1 MRKSQLIPKVCAA
14 VVFLI
19 IAIII
24 SAPVASVF
32 LNKVFGGGVVEFGK
46 AGSLEYLQNR
56 PVEGALVYI
65 IGCANGDSSGD
76 GFTLKNG
83 TFYYLVSVTG
93 SYPKNDKSENVILLK
108 TLSNSDSYEEL
119 NKVYRLSGS
128 DEQPIRISGVVKKA
142 SANETEIAEQLCQKN
157 GMEQVTYINYC
168 IDCTNPVSS
177 YTARFLISLIF
188 YAGCIISVMLSFQA
202 VKKNRDFDDME
213 HRREI
218 MKAARD
224 LKSGEGDSNSTDA
237 LFGDADRSYVTA
249 NTHYQGE
256 GQSPVEVARDL
267 EKQQMQNN
275 QYQGN
280 AQQYQ
285 QTQQTFSNDDGF
297 FGQQNNNSDNKYDG
311 FFGS

>member
-14 VVFLI
+14 AAFLI

-24 SAPVASVF
+24 SAPVMSVF

-46 AGSLEYLQNR
+46 AGSLEYLENR

-65 IGCANGDSSGD
+65 IGCANDDSSGD

-93 SYPKNDKSENVILLK
+93 SYPKNDNSENVILLK

-119 NKVYRLSGS
+119 NKVYRMSGS
-128 DEQPIRISGVVKKA
+128 AEQAIRISGVAKKA
-142 SANETEIAEQLCQKN
+142 SANETEIAEKLCQKN
-157 GMEQVTYINYC
+157 GMEEVTYINYC
-168 IDCTNPVSS
+168 IDCTKPVSS
-177 YTARFLISLIF
+177 YTARFLLSLIF
-188 YAGCIISVMLSFQA
+188 YAGCIVSILLSFQA

-249 NTHYQGE
+249 NTQYQGE

-267 EKQQMQNN
+267 EQQQSQNN
-275 QYQGN
+275 
-280 AQQYQ
+280 QYQ